1 LEASSCT
8 ACRPLK
14 LVIVTTTDASA
25 LNYDT
30 KGDVEKALLELI
42 IDRVIPA
49 VVD

>member
-1 LEASSCT
+1 
-8 ACRPLK
+8 
-14 LVIVTTTDASA
+14 VIVTTTDASA